1 MTDPTNRAARSR
13 SLLLPLLLSVALA
26 IPCAAYGAEIL
37 GTVLDEETS
46 GALRVAVRGSEG
58 KPVVVK
64 VDGQAVEVTESSRVR
79 TRRWQPLVFMVD
91 RSNVVPDGLDK
102 IKNLILDR
110 ARSRF
115 EAEGR
120 LGEFR
125 FSGEPPLVI
134 VADQTGQAMA
144 VANADTVETGLKG
157 LVGGWEAQI
166 PSDPRKRIVSQVS
179 EFMDQVLAQ
188 GGGGKNRSKAF
199 IFSSFCVGKEARVP
213 DLAKFGGPVVF
224 LTWDQG
230 IDKKCE
236 AERAAWLEKVQ
247 KSAGD
252 ALSVVTLFKADTRED
267 VKKALLDTEVV
278 DEVLT
283 VSGVPYEGGKFDLT
297 VTASGVENP
306 YKSVLIQDEM
316 PHAWVAAA
324 EEKKARVRRLQLW
337 AGLAVFIILIGIGAF
352 LKARAGAE
360 DMAKWEAVGEAEE
373 VSTALDADAWNATIF
388 QLTGVMPALKDVA
401 KAAQLGPPGGA
412 VDEEATKAAPTPK
425 AEPTKDEPKKT
436 VAPEPV
442 AQPAAAASTTSGM
455 EKPAASGPSTGMT
468 VSMPVLDDGTAYDA
482 ERAFEVGV
490 LLNGRPVAR
499 KTKKFRKVFSVGRAT
514 DNRVVIQR
522 DDTVHRYHVV
532 IRPALQ
538 GKEWWLEVSPTASNR
553 TNLNGKDLRP
563 GGRYRLPDRFRLQLG
578 EATEIRGRLSD

>member
-1 MTDPTNRAARSR
+1 MTHSTNRRGSR
-13 SLLLPLLLSVALA
+13 SLLLSLLLTAALA
-26 IPCAAYGAEIL
+26 VPAAAHGAEIL
-37 GTVLDEETS
+37 GTVLDEETA

-58 KPVVVK
+58 KPIVVK
-64 VDGQAVEVTESSRVR
+64 VDGQAVEISEAGRVR
-79 TRRWQPLVFMVD
+79 TRRWQPLVFMID
-91 RSNVVPDGLDK
+91 RSNVVPDGLEK
-102 IKNLILDR
+102 IKSLVLDR
-110 ARSRF
+110 ARARF
-115 EAEGR
+115 EAEGK

-134 VADQTGQAMA
+134 VADQTGAALA
-144 VANADTVETGLKG
+144 VSNADTVQTGLKA
-157 LVGGWEAQI
+157 LVNSWEAQVS
-166 PSDPRKRIVSQVS
+166 PDPRKRIVSQVS
-179 EFMDQVLAQ
+179 EFMDQVLSQSSA
-188 GGGGKNRSKAF
+188 GKNRSKAF
-199 IFSSFCVGKEARVP
+199 VFSSFCVGKEAKIP
-213 DLAKFGGPVVF
+213 DLAKFGSPVVF

-230 IDKKCE
+230 LDAKCQ
-236 AERAAWLEKVQ
+236 AERGVWLEKVKAQ
-247 KSAGD
+247 AGD
-252 ALSVVTLFKADTRED
+252 VLSVVTLFKANTREE
-267 VKKALLDTEVV
+267 VKAALLDVDIV
-278 DEVLT
+278 DEILT
-283 VSGVPYEGGKFDLT
+283 VSGVPYDGGKFDLK

-306 YKSVLIQDEM
+306 WTSVLIQKDM

-324 EEKKARVRRLQLW
+324 TERKARIRRLQLW
-337 AGLAVFIILIGIGAF
+337 AGLAVFIILVGIGAF
-352 LKARAGAE
+352 LKARSGAE

-401 KAAQLGPPGGA
+401 KAAQLGPPGEA
-412 VDEEATKAAPTPK
+412 DEE
-425 AEPTKDEPKKT
+425 KT
-436 VAPEPV
+436 VSAPAPPAPPPDTQSTSPIEPLT
-442 AQPAAAASTTSGM
+442 PEEGASSTSGM
-455 EKPAASGPSTGMT
+455 SIQNPAAPSTGMT

-482 ERAFEVGV
+482 DTAFEVGV

-538 GKEWWLEVSPTASNR
+538 GKEWWLEISPTASNR

-578 EATEIRGRLSD
+578 EATEIRGRLSDA

>member
-1 MTDPTNRAARSR
+1 MSTPTNRSARSR
-13 SLLLPLLLSVALA
+13 SLLLPLVLAAALVAPA
-26 IPCAAYGAEIL
+26 TAQSAEIL
-37 GTVLDEETS
+37 GTVLDEDTS

-58 KPVVVK
+58 KPIVVK
-64 VDGQAVEVTESSRVR
+64 VDGRAVETTEGTRVR

-110 ARSRF
+110 ARARF
-115 EAEGR
+115 DAEGR
-120 LGEFR
+120 LGDFR
-125 FSGEPPLVI
+125 FSGEPPLII

-144 VANADTVETGLKG
+144 VSNADTVDTGLKG
-157 LVGGWEAQI
+157 LVGGWEAQL

-179 EFMDQVLAQ
+179 EYMDQVLAQ
-188 GGGGKNRSKAF
+188 ASGGKNRSKAF
-199 IFSSFCVGKEARVP
+199 VFSSFCVGKEAKVP
-213 DLAKFGGPVVF
+213 DIKKFGGPVVF

-236 AERAAWLEKVQ
+236 NDRAAWLKKVQ
-247 KSAGD
+247 EAAGD
-252 ALSVVTLFKADTRED
+252 SLTQVTLFKADTRD
-267 VKKALLDTEVV
+267 AVKKALLDVDVV

-283 VSGVPYEGGKFDLT
+283 ISGVPYEGGKFDVL
-297 VTASGVENP
+297 VTAAGVENP
-306 YKSVLIQDEM
+306 WKSVLIQDEM

-337 AGLAVFIILIGIGAF
+337 AGLAVFIIFIGIGAF

-401 KAAQLGPPGGA
+401 KAAQLGPAPGA
-412 VDEEATKAAPTPK
+412 APEEATTPAPPPKKAAPPK
-425 AEPTKDEPKKT
+425 TAAPKP
-436 VAPEPV
+436 VAP
-442 AQPAAAASTTSGM
+442 PAAAATTSGV
-455 EKPAASGPSTGMT
+455 KPPAAAGPSTGMT

-532 IRPALQ
+532 IRPALH

-578 EATEIRGRLSD
+578 EATEIRGRLAAD